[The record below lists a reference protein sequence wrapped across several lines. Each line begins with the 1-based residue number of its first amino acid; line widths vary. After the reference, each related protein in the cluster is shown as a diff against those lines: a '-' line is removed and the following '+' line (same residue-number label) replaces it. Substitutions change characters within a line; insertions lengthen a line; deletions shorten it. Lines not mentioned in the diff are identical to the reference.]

1 MQYEKTHVRVDDAT
15 IAAGD
20 PWAVIQPVGYI
31 ANIYDGPAEYEQS
44 LRRFSPAQRQFFALN
59 WYSAE
64 VNNGGHDQFYNN
76 STGIVWRDALEAC
89 KAIGANGLADI
100 LQQSAERLGGSPSL
114 DRGERQQQM
123 SELAP
128 DFNDL
133 DDRFYAIEE
142 SEDVDQRVMNFI
154 RAHPADFYFDDIV
167 ELPVALS
174 PREAKQ
180 QMLDEMIALVEAHAA
195 KQKGDEPRTNG

>member
-1 MQYEKTHVRVDDAT
+1 M
-15 IAAGD
+15 
-20 PWAVIQPVGYI
+20 
-31 ANIYDGPAEYEQS
+31 
-44 LRRFSPAQRQFFALN
+44 
-59 WYSAE
+59 
-64 VNNGGHDQFYNN
+64 NNGGHDQFYYN

-89 KAIGANGLADI
+89 KAIGALGLADI

-128 DFNDL
+128 DFKDL

-154 RAHPADFYFDDIV
+154 RARPADFYFEDIV

-180 QMLDEMIALVEAHAA
+180 QMFDEMSALVEAAAA
-195 KQKGDEPRTNG
+195 KQKGEEPQTNG

>member
-1 MQYEKTHVRVDDAT
+1 MQYEKTHVRIDDAT

-20 PWAVIQPVGYI
+20 PWAVIQPVRYI

-59 WYSAE
+59 WYIAE
-64 VNNGGHDQFYNN
+64 VNNGGHDQFYWN

-89 KAIGANGLADI
+89 KAIGALGVADI
-100 LQQSAERLGGSPSL
+100 LQQSAERLGGSPSP
-114 DRGERQQQM
+114 DRGERQQQL

-128 DFNDL
+128 KFNDL

-142 SEDVDQRVMNFI
+142 SEDVDRRVMDFI
-154 RAHPADFYFDDIV
+154 RARPADFYFDDIV
-167 ELPVALS
+167 EVPVRLS
-174 PREAKQ
+174 ASEAKK
-180 QMLDEMIALVEAHAA
+180 QMFDEMIALIEAARG
-195 KQKGDEPRTNG
+195 KPKS

>member
-1 MQYEKTHVRVDDAT
+1 MQYEKTHVRIDDAT

-20 PWAVIQPVGYI
+20 PWAVIQPVRYI

-59 WYSAE
+59 WYIAE
-64 VNNGGHDQFYNN
+64 VNNGGHDQFYWN

-89 KAIGANGLADI
+89 KAIGALGLADI
-100 LQQSAERLGGSPSL
+100 LEQSAERLGGSPSP
-114 DRGERQQQM
+114 DRGERQQQL

-128 DFNDL
+128 KFNDL

-142 SEDVDQRVMNFI
+142 SEDVDRRVMDFI
-154 RAHPADFYFDDIV
+154 RARPADFYFDDIV
-167 ELPVALS
+167 EVPVRLS
-174 PREAKQ
+174 ASEAKK
-180 QMLDEMIALVEAHAA
+180 QMFDEMIALIEAARG
-195 KQKGDEPRTNG
+195 KPKS